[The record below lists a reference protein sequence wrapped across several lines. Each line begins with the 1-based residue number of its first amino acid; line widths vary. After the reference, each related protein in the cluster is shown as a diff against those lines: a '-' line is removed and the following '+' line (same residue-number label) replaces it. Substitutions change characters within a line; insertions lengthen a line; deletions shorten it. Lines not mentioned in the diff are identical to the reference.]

1 VKTTRTSR
9 KHSLW
14 LYYGLSVAITV
25 VALLTI
31 TWYVADRFSDF
42 FIDQLEITLEA
53 RARGIAQA
61 IEKEGVIHGGYA
73 DRCHA
78 LQRTDPSIRVTLIND
93 QGVVV
98 CDSEADYHVME
109 NHRGR
114 PEIIQAMNGHTGSK
128 IRYSKTLRTV
138 LLYVAVPL
146 DLGQTR
152 WVVRTALS
160 LSSINQLLS
169 ELFNKLLLLLMVL
182 LLIIFGVGAYVY
194 RKINPPLEEIRLGAE
209 RFAHGRF
216 AAKLPDY
223 QVREIA
229 ELAAALNQMATQL
242 DSLENLRREFVANVS
257 HELKTPVTSIQG
269 FAETLLEGAKDDP
282 EDLDRFLRII
292 ARQSGRLADIID
304 DLLTLSR
311 LESAPLDELLALD
324 RYVLCDILESCR
336 EACRGRAEEKDIAI
350 NIDCSREVEVMADRS
365 LLTQA
370 VINLIEN
377 AVKYSPEH
385 TTVTVSG
392 SRAGQRVRISVTDQG
407 PGIPEHHV
415 PRLFERFYRADKS
428 RSRQSGGAGIGLA
441 IGTSFASLRRFWA
454 VAARWNSS
462 RAPLGPRNRSRSS
475 LRMRLRWANS
485 ISTFF
490 RAFLEA
496 TYASVFAISRAM
508 SRAPS

>member
-1 VKTTRTSR
+1 
-9 KHSLW
+9 
-14 LYYGLSVAITV
+14 
-25 VALLTI
+25 
-31 TWYVADRFSDF
+31 
-42 FIDQLEITLEA
+42 
-53 RARGIAQA
+53 
-61 IEKEGVIHGGYA
+61 
-73 DRCHA
+73 
-78 LQRTDPSIRVTLIND
+78 
-93 QGVVV
+93 
-98 CDSEADYHVME
+98 
-109 NHRGR
+109 
-114 PEIIQAMNGHTGSK
+114 
-128 IRYSKTLRTV
+128 
-138 LLYVAVPL
+138 
-146 DLGQTR
+146 
-152 WVVRTALS
+152 VVRTALS

-169 ELFNKLLLLLMVL
+169 ELFSKLLLLLLVL
-182 LLIIFGVGAYVY
+182 LMIIFGVGAYVY

-269 FAETLLEGAKDDP
+269 FAETLLEGARDNP

-311 LESAPLDELLALD
+311 LESAPLDELLAVD
-324 RYVLCDILESCR
+324 RYILCDILESCR
-336 EACRGRAEEKDIAI
+336 EVCRGRAEAKDIAI
-350 NIDCSREVEVMADRS
+350 IVDCSGEVEVMADRS

-392 SRAGQRVRISVTDQG
+392 SRIGRRVRITVADQG

-415 PRLFERFYRADKS
+415 PRLFERFYRADKA
-428 RSRQSGGAGIGLA
+428 RSRRLGGTGLGLA
-441 IGTSFASLRRFWA
+441 IVKHIAGVHQGDVGVETRI
-454 VAARWNSS
+454 
-462 RAPLGPRNRSRSS
+462 GQG
-475 LRMRLRWANS
+475 
-485 ISTFF
+485 STFII
-490 RAFLEA
+490 LLPGE
-496 TYASVFAISRAM
+496 
-508 SRAPS
+508 

>member
-1 VKTTRTSR
+1 VKTTGTSR

-14 LYYGLSVAITV
+14 LYYGLSVTITV

-31 TWYVADRFSDF
+31 TWYVADRFRDF

-53 RARGIAQA
+53 RARGIAQD
-61 IEKEGVIHGGYA
+61 IQKEGLKPGEFT
-73 DRCHA
+73 DRCRI
-78 LQRTDPSIRVTLIND
+78 LRRTDPTIRVTLIDNR
-93 QGVVV
+93 GVVL
-98 CDSEADYHVME
+98 CDSDADPHTME

-114 PEIIQAMNGHTGSK
+114 PEVIQARQGHTGSI
-128 IRYSKTLRTV
+128 IRFSKTVQTV

-146 DLGQTR
+146 EVGQTR

-160 LSSINQLLS
+160 LSSINHLLS
-169 ELFNKLLLLLMVL
+169 ELFNKLLLLLAVL
-182 LLIIFGVGAYVY
+182 LLIIIGVGVYVY
-194 RKINPPLEEIRLGAE
+194 RKINPPLEEIRLGAG

-269 FAETLLEGAKDDP
+269 FAETLLEGAKDNP

-311 LESAPLDELLALD
+311 LESAPLDELLAID

-336 EACRGRAEEKDIAI
+336 EACRSRAEEKDIVI
-350 NIDCSREVEVMADRS
+350 NIDCSGEVEVMADRS

-392 SRAGQRVRISVTDQG
+392 SRDGRRVRITVADQG

-415 PRLFERFYRADKS
+415 PRLFERFYRADKA
-428 RSRQSGGAGIGLA
+428 RSRRLGGTGLGLA
-441 IGTSFASLRRFWA
+441 IVKHIAGVHKGEVGVVTR
-454 VAARWNSS
+454 
-462 RAPLGPRNRSRSS
+462 LGQG
-475 LRMRLRWANS
+475 
-485 ISTFF
+485 STFII
-490 RAFLEA
+490 LL
-496 TYASVFAISRAM
+496 
-508 SRAPS
+508 PGD

>member
-1 VKTTRTSR
+1 MKTERTLR

-31 TWYVADRFSDF
+31 TWYVADRFRDF
-42 FIDQLEITLEA
+42 FIDQLEVTLEA
-53 RARGIAQA
+53 RARGIAQG
-61 IEKEGVIHGGYA
+61 IEKEGIKPGEHTV
-73 DRCHA
+73 RCLS
-78 LQRTDPSIRVTLIND
+78 LQRTDPAIRVTLIDD
-93 QGVVV
+93 QGHVL
-98 CDSEADYHVME
+98 CDSKADFSAME

-114 PEIIQAMNGHTGSK
+114 PEIVQAMNGHTGSR
-128 IRYSKTLRTV
+128 IRYSKTLQAV
-138 LLYVAVPL
+138 LLYVAVPVEF
-146 DLGQTR
+146 GQSR

-169 ELFNKLLLLLMVL
+169 ELFSKLVVL
-182 LLIIFGVGAYVY
+182 LVVLLVIIFGVGAYVY
-194 RKINPPLEEIRLGAE
+194 RKINTPLEEIRLGAE

-223 QVREIA
+223 EVREIA

-269 FAETLLEGAKDDP
+269 FAETLLEGARDNP

-311 LESAPLDELLALD
+311 LESAPLDELLAVD
-324 RYVLCDILESCR
+324 RYVLRDILEYCR
-336 EACRGRAEEKDIAI
+336 EACRGRADEKDIAI
-350 NIDCSREVEVMADRS
+350 IVDCSAEVEVMADRS

-377 AVKYSPEH
+377 AVKYSPGH

-392 SRAGQRVRISVTDQG
+392 SRVGHRVRISVADQG

-415 PRLFERFYRADKS
+415 PRLFERFYRADKA
-428 RSRQSGGAGIGLA
+428 RSRRLGGTGLGLA
-441 IGTSFASLRRFWA
+441 IVKHIAGVHQGDVGVETRI
-454 VAARWNSS
+454 
-462 RAPLGPRNRSRSS
+462 GQG
-475 LRMRLRWANS
+475 
-485 ISTFF
+485 STFII
-490 RAFLEA
+490 LL
-496 TYASVFAISRAM
+496 
-508 SRAPS
+508 PGD